1 MSIREPG
8 TSRKR
13 PWIAVLLA
21 LVYPGLGHLYLREWI
36 RGIMWFGLIVSS
48 VMLLLPDDAFPETLS
63 VDAYVAAAAAI
74 PLHVSLAIVVLSVL
88 SVADAYY
95 LARRSAA
102 PASTQTPG
110 DGTRNCPNCGKEL
123 DADLDFCHWC
133 TTRIAEDPTD
143 EDPA

>member
-1 MSIREPG
+1 VG
-8 TSRKR
+8 TQETGTTGKR

-48 VMLLLPDDAFPETLS
+48 VMLLLPEDAFPESLS
-63 VDAYVAAAAAI
+63 VDAYVTAAGAI
-74 PLHVSLAIVVLSVL
+74 PLHVSIAIVALSAL

-95 LARRSAA
+95 LARRDAE
-102 PASTQTPG
+102 PAGTPTPG
-110 DGTRNCPNCGKEL
+110 AATRDCPNCGKEL

-133 TTRIAEDPTD
+133 TTRIAEEPTD
-143 EDPA
+143 EGTA